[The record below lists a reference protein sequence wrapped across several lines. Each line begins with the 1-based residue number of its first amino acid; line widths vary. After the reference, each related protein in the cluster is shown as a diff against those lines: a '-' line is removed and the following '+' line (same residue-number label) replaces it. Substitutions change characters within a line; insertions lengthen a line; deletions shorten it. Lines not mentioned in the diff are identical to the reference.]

1 MGAGERA
8 VVVNMKYDADVLSG
22 KDSTTWKITDADGS
36 TLVDS
41 EEFSS
46 IYAGE
51 TSTNYYCF
59 PETKCLYYLIRT
71 APATASRPTATTR
84 SSTARSATSTSSP
97 PATSSTGSRPT
108 SSAARPRAPSSRR

>member
-1 MGAGERA
+1 MA
-8 VVVNMKYDADVLSG
+8 VP
-22 KDSTTWKITDADGS
+22 TTWKITDADGS

-59 PETKCLYYLIRT
+59 PETKCLYYLIKDGAGNGLT
-71 APATASRPTATTR
+71 ADGHYEVKYGKVGDLHVVAAGNEFDWIKAHFVGGPATCAKQ
-84 SSTARSATSTSSP
+84 
-97 PATSSTGSRPT
+97 
-108 SSAARPRAPSSRR
+108 